1 MDSFINIDN
10 AAYDELMRLLK
21 SHPEYNCAALKLAKV
36 CCSRSSV
43 DVLLD
48 EIGEQESAVKFKD
61 LQIKYD
67 DSVAKAF
74 SRVELKYENN
84 TFMIKCTPVNSSTC
98 AGSPKGCAGCKG
110 CSNK

>member
-10 AAYDELMRLLK
+10 AAYEELIKLLK
-21 SHPEYNCAALKLAKV
+21 SHPEYNCAALKLTKV

-48 EIGEQESAVKFKD
+48 EIGEQESAIKFKD
-61 LQIKYD
+61 LQVKYD

-84 TFMIKCTPVNSSTC
+84 TFMIKCTPVNNSSCT
-98 AGSPKGCAGCKG
+98 GCRKSCSHHSCK
-110 CSNK
+110 